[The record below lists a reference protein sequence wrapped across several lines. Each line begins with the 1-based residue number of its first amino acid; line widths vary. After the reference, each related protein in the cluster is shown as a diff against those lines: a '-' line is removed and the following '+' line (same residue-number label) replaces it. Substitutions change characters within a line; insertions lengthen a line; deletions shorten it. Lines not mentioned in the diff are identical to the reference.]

1 MTPHRDDGG
10 VQPDRSK
17 RAVRHL
23 TSEDV
28 VLQPWKNGRGV
39 TRELAIWPPGSTLAH
54 GDFEWRIS
62 CSVIESPG
70 PFSKFAGFDRV
81 LVITRGTGLSL
92 AHGEDA
98 PRARLRTF
106 EPYRFSGEWTTR
118 CDLVAGAVEDLNVIS
133 RASQC
138 RVHVEVSRL
147 GDRRTRETIGP
158 GHAFAHV
165 LSGRVIARVMGE
177 EEPFELEAGESL
189 WAQSLGKE
197 EEIEVAGMSSDTVV
211 VLIGIAAV
219 DGGEG

>member
-1 MTPHRDDGG
+1 
-10 VQPDRSK
+10 VQSDRSK

-23 TSEDV
+23 SSEDV
-28 VLQPWKNGRGV
+28 VEQPWKNGRGV
-39 TRELAIWPPGSTLAH
+39 THELAIWPPGSTLAR
-54 GDFEWRIS
+54 GDFDWRIS
-62 CSVIESPG
+62 RSAIDSPG

-81 LVITRGTGLSL
+81 LIVTRGTGLSL
-92 AHGEDA
+92 THGEDA

-118 CDLVAGAVEDLNVIS
+118 CDLVAGTVEDFNVIS
-133 RASQC
+133 RASRC
-138 RVHVEVSRL
+138 AAHVDVTRL
-147 GDRRTRETIGP
+147 GDRRRREAIGP

-165 LSGRVIARVMGE
+165 LSGSVIARITSE

-189 WAQSLGKE
+189 WAQSLVKE

-219 DGGEG
+219 EGDVDDEDG